1 MDSTIFSEGLFQLGG
16 TVVTTGM
23 FLWYLMHRNGKAE
36 RAMGKLFNGL
46 EKLNESQERHTRVL
60 INVAKSHKLS
70 GDADDLM
77 RS

>member
-1 MDSTIFSEGLFQLGG
+1 MEALLTPDIFQLGG
-16 TVVTTGM
+16 QVVTTGM

-36 RAMGKLFNGL
+36 RAMGGIYRGL

-60 INVAKSHKLS
+60 ISVSKAHGLE
-70 GDADDLM
+70 GDADELM